1 MPAMVRANSRCAAM
15 PQPSSTPQAVVFRAR
30 GLSKVYV
37 MGEVA
42 VHALREINLDIYE
55 REFVARSADRAGSP
69 PNNRC

>member
-1 MPAMVRANSRCAAM
+1 M
-15 PQPSSTPQAVVFRAR
+15 PQPSSASPGLMFRAHA
-30 GLSKVYV
+30 LSKTYV